1 MQNQYKKFS
10 ALIIDDEEDICMLLK
25 MILKKHNMDVH
36 VALNLA
42 EGIRTTA
49 LVKPSVIFLDNNL
62 PDGLGIENIEKIKAI
77 SKSSKV
83 MMISAMSNLQEKA
96 IANGAF
102 MFIDKP
108 LTSLKIKEALDTLW
122 TFAKQSDCHLPNYNL
137 VNICF
142 FVGISYKPWNHLKI
156 YQNR

>member
-1 MQNQYKKFS
+1 MQNQYTKFS

-77 SKSSKV
+77 STASKV

-108 LTSLKIKEALDTLW
+108 LTSIKIKEALDTL
-122 TFAKQSDCHLPNYNL
+122 
-137 VNICF
+137 
-142 FVGISYKPWNHLKI
+142 
-156 YQNR
+156 